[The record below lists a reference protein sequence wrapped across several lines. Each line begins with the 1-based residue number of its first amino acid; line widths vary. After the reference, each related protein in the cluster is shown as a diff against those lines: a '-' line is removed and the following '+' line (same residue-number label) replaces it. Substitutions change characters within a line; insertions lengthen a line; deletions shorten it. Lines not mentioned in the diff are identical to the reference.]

1 MGSVKSVKPLLLSP
15 LVLMLLTACA
25 FISPPE
31 TNATLGTDTH
41 LWYQDSSLQ
50 KLMDENTSSALRAG
64 NQVRLLVNGV
74 ASFARRYENMAS
86 ANFIF
91 VKTFLFTDDE
101 AGRQMAAAL
110 SERAMAG
117 IPVVLQYDVKGSIE
131 SPAVVAD
138 MLSQANPELPFGEK
152 RIIHEMREAGVVI
165 IPTNSPSRPYELA
178 EWAENIERLFQDP
191 VAALKRSGESLI
203 LYDYCDHEKFFI
215 TGHESG
221 EIRAIVGG
229 MNIASEYALGGIA
242 SRRDTLSG
250 KVGWHDVDVEIS
262 GPAAADVYA
271 EFLNDMKM
279 QTGRELPSTLME
291 MSAEIGNKSHPR
303 PENASVRFVVK
314 HPLVERNR
322 HVEDL
327 YQILLES
334 SPAKE
339 PIFIATAYFAPS
351 KRIRESII
359 EHAKL
364 GGEVIVLTNSLESNN
379 HPILSVA
386 ANFAALE
393 IMEATANFQLYEW
406 ISRPDDGEETM
417 HQKLASFGT
426 NGPVIVGS
434 FNLDAQSAL
443 HNTES
448 VVLIDEPGFRDSI
461 DRLTRYYLS
470 PICSNRVL
478 RADLETKPML
488 NRIHSFLT
496 HELAWYWL

>member
-1 MGSVKSVKPLLLSP
+1 
-15 LVLMLLTACA
+15 
-25 FISPPE
+25 
-31 TNATLGTDTH
+31 
-41 LWYQDSSLQ
+41 
-50 KLMDENTSSALRAG
+50 
-64 NQVRLLVNGV
+64 
-74 ASFARRYENMAS
+74 
-86 ANFIF
+86 
-91 VKTFLFTDDE
+91 
-101 AGRQMAAAL
+101 
-110 SERAMAG
+110 
-117 IPVVLQYDVKGSIE
+117 
-131 SPAVVAD
+131 
-138 MLSQANPELPFGEK
+138 
-152 RIIHEMREAGVVI
+152 
-165 IPTNSPSRPYELA
+165 
-178 EWAENIERLFQDP
+178 
-191 VAALKRSGESLI
+191 
-203 LYDYCDHEKFFI
+203 
-215 TGHESG
+215 
-221 EIRAIVGG
+221 
-229 MNIASEYALGGIA
+229 
-242 SRRDTLSG
+242 
-250 KVGWHDVDVEIS
+250 
-262 GPAAADVYA
+262 
-271 EFLNDMKM
+271 M
-279 QTGRELPSTLME
+279 Q
-291 MSAEIGNKSHPR
+291 
-303 PENASVRFVVK
+303 

>member
-291 MSAEIGNKSHPR
+291 MSAEIGNRSYPR
-303 PENASVRFVVK
+303 P
-314 HPLVERNR
+314 
-322 HVEDL
+322 
-327 YQILLES
+327 
-334 SPAKE
+334 
-339 PIFIATAYFAPS
+339 
-351 KRIRESII
+351 
-359 EHAKL
+359 
-364 GGEVIVLTNSLESNN
+364 
-379 HPILSVA
+379 
-386 ANFAALE
+386 
-393 IMEATANFQLYEW
+393 
-406 ISRPDDGEETM
+406 
-417 HQKLASFGT
+417 
-426 NGPVIVGS
+426 
-434 FNLDAQSAL
+434 
-443 HNTES
+443 
-448 VVLIDEPGFRDSI
+448 
-461 DRLTRYYLS
+461 
-470 PICSNRVL
+470 
-478 RADLETKPML
+478 
-488 NRIHSFLT
+488 
-496 HELAWYWL
+496 